1 MEVSIVIICRHDRG
15 YLQQAID
22 SARLQDFKGQW
33 EIVLQQDELTMA
45 QNTNAGARKAKGKYV
60 KWLHDD
66 DILLPTC
73 LTDLWEARG
82 ADVIFANA
90 FNFKEDGSGE
100 IIKSRQPRELWDIA
114 ENNPIHAG
122 TLMYKRQTLI
132 DNPVDESLWTC
143 EEFELN
149 LRLFKLGYKFA
160 YVDKLVSKYRVHPEM
175 KSSKFYFERTKEK
188 MRIQEIYME
197 FIIKHLK

>member
-1 MEVSIVIICRHDRG
+1 MDISIVIIWRKDRG
-15 YLQQAID
+15 FLKEAID
-22 SARLQDFKGQW
+22 SAEAQDFKGDW
-33 EIVLQQDELTMA
+33 EIVLQQGELTMA
-45 QNTNAGARKAKGKYV
+45 QNTNAGARRAKGEYV

-90 FNFKEDGSGE
+90 FNFYPDGSGQVTR
-100 IIKSRQPRELWDIA
+100 SRQPRELWDIA

-122 TLMYKRQTLI
+122 TLMYKTKTLV

-143 EEFELN
+143 EEYELN
-149 LRLFKLGYKFA
+149 MRLFKLGYKFV
-160 YVDKLVSKYRVHPEM
+160 YVNKLVSKYRVHPAM
-175 KSSKFYFERTKEK
+175 KSYSAYTDTSNDKLFSRQQEFL
-188 MRIQEIYME
+188 RIQELYM
-197 FIIKHLK
+197 